1 MGRTAIVMSGGG
13 AKGAFELGAV
23 DYLIRDKKVDPAAL
37 IGVSTGNLN
46 AAMLAQG
53 KGRQRLLEQLD
64 ELTELWFGIDDD
76 EDIYYRRFAGIIG
89 LFLKADSVYSNK
101 PLWKLI
107 RKHVDRNHL
116 KNSKRILRVGVVGLK
131 SGEYYIVDGSHPR
144 ILEMIR
150 ASAAIPVFFNPV
162 DISDERYV
170 DGGVRNVTPLNSA
183 FLALRELAKNNYP
196 ESDRK
201 PVDTIY
207 VILASPLKQTEIE
220 DDNKLDSG
228 LEIAQ
233 RSLELLVNE
242 IYVNDL
248 QLAATINDAI
258 RYHEKLKKKNIPLPK
273 NFPFKDQKCVNLV
286 VIQPEKLH
294 MGSLEFDPAKIREAF
309 RSGRRRARKACS
321 DAEAGRGSNIDRNT
335 YARKLR
341 LLKRK

>member
-1 MGRTAIVMSGGG
+1 MGRTAVVMSGGG
-13 AKGAFELGAV
+13 AKGAFELGAI
-23 DYLIRDKKVDPAAL
+23 DYLIRERKIDLAAL

-53 KGRQRLLEQLD
+53 RGRQGLLEQLD
-64 ELTELWFGIDDD
+64 KLTELWFGIDDE
-76 EDIYYRRFAGIIG
+76 EDIYYRRFAGIVG
-89 LFLKADSVYSNK
+89 LFLKADSIYSNK

-107 RKHVDRNHL
+107 RKHVDRNRL
-116 KNSKRILRVGVVGLK
+116 KNSNRILRVGVVGLK

-170 DGGVRNVTPLNSA
+170 DGGVRNVTPLHSA
-183 FLALRELAKNNYP
+183 FLALKELAAKSFP

-207 VILASPLKQTEIE
+207 VILASPLKQTVIE
-220 DDNKLDSG
+220 DDDELDSG
-228 LEIAQ
+228 LEIAE

-258 RYHEKLKKKNIPLPK
+258 MYFEKLRKRKTPLPK
-273 NFPFKDQKCVNLV
+273 DFPFKDYRYVNLV

-294 MGSLEFDPAKIREAF
+294 MGSLEFDPKKIRRAF
-309 RSGRRRARKACS
+309 ESGRKRAQKACS
-321 DAEAGRGSNIDRNT
+321 EAKAKGGSNIDRKT
-335 YARKLR
+335 YARKPR
-341 LLKRK
+341 LLKRG